1 MENIS
6 LEDIES
12 AYLRLK
18 RSIYYENNVLLHLK
32 MKLAEFENNEEFL
45 NQDKRKNFF
54 ENFKKDLIALI
65 RANRE

>member
-32 MKLAEFENNEEFL
+32 MKLVEFENEKEFL
-45 NQDKRKNFF
+45 NPKKREAFF
-54 ENFKKDLIALI
+54 KDFKETMESEGYF
-65 RANRE
+65 NN